1 MSSDD
6 PNNNNNNNIIS
17 EEEKVDEYYDYLPA
31 DHPLLKRL
39 QNAME
44 DQLKTEEENLR
55 LLHKERSE
63 ELKKI
68 KRTREDIGINLYSF
82 QQQYAKLEEL
92 FGEKYQKYMLLK
104 QQREEIEKRLSEQT
118 RIFSEKSQAVRE
130 QNKLVITTSEEL
142 NQLNAMLKYVES
154 YNNQVA
160 SEIKVTKTTT
170 QVVEKKIQ
178 SNEGDKKEQDFL
190 IDYIDEQVKILTE
203 KKLLYEAQLKSQ
215 QNETADARL
224 NLRDAQREIEN
235 ILERKRNLMKDWD
248 KSLISMK
255 TRDKALQVVRDN
267 ITEQEG
273 EKLKYTSQITR
284 YGEMIQNEIFTNNQ
298 LNFEIRKVQMKQK
311 VIDSSIKDHMEKKKH
326 LEEKT
331 SFLIMS
337 INKTKDEINA
347 LNLKETGLRNDIELI
362 EKNKRKLLDES
373 RQLADNNLFVLSS
386 KETHEKQRENLL
398 KSNKKLMYEIADIQI
413 EIEAKV
419 NEMARVEI
427 DRLNVEMQN
436 EALKKKLKLMN
447 KEITKLEVDYT
458 KQEITIK
465 KNHENLE
472 KKQLTVDHLNKKFGE
487 VTKNKGS
494 EDEGLFEVKIKELQ
508 SEIKNLNKQIQESEQ
523 DWIVKKTNLVNK
535 ESVLNQINEDCVNKR
550 SKKMILENKKMRLNK
565 NYEQH
570 EKEIREIEISL
581 KNLRYDMNKYNGQ
594 LSKNIQS
601 KDKLHHQFFDVEI
614 EFKEKLKQM
623 ENESVKLE
631 IEIEVLREEKAD
643 TLTQIM
649 EVERQIHLWERKIHL
664 EEKMQ
669 DIIKPDKGL
678 KEIDEMKS
686 EIHRQEIYF
695 NNLKKEQERVIKDM
709 EMTIQRRDYIKLRY
723 PIDDKN
729 FISSSNAY
737 DKKDIYNNLN
747 SRGDSNVKV
756 QKLKGTLS
764 SQNDRE
770 IQKLKEDIK
779 HIVKEKNNMVNSLKN
794 CREKIDEINEKIEK
808 SEMEH
813 LQLQKTAM
821 SIQNEFFSFKLKG
834 NFLFCVTKQ
843 NQDCTKIVEDY
854 SANRFRPR
862 KKDDIIR
869 DVMKVKTETEQVIDI
884 LKNFRDTHPEWANV
898 ITEAMNI

>member
-1 MSSDD
+1 MSD
-6 PNNNNNNNIIS
+6 PRNNLPNS
-17 EEEKVDEYYDYLPA
+17 EEEKVDDYYDFLPA

-39 QNAME
+39 QGAME
-44 DQLKTEEENLR
+44 DQLKKEEENLR

-82 QQQYAKLEEL
+82 QQQYAKLEEI
-92 FGEKYQKYMLLK
+92 FSEKYQKFMLLK
-104 QQREEIEKRLSEQT
+104 EQREDIEKRLSEQT
-118 RIFSEKSQAVRE
+118 QIFNEKSSGVRE
-130 QNKLVITTSEEL
+130 QKKLVISTSDEL

-154 YNNQVA
+154 YNNQVS

-178 SNEGDKKEQDFL
+178 SNEGSKKDQDFL
-190 IDYIDEQVKILTE
+190 IDYLDDQVKILTE

-215 QNETADARL
+215 QDETSDARL

-248 KSLISMK
+248 KSIISMK
-255 TRDKALQVVRDN
+255 TRDKALQVVSDN
-267 ITEQEG
+267 IIEQEG
-273 EKLKYTSQITR
+273 EKLKYTSQIFR
-284 YGEMIQNEIFTNNQ
+284 YNEMIQNEIFKNNDLNYQIRKTQMKNKVINNQ
-298 LNFEIRKVQMKQK
+298 LKTYEL
-311 VIDSSIKDHMEKKKH
+311 KKKH
-326 LEEKT
+326 LEEKV

-337 INKTKDEINA
+337 INKTKEEINSLA
-347 LNLKETGLRNDIELI
+347 LKETGLRSDIELI
-362 EKNKRKLLDES
+362 EKNKLKLMDES
-373 RQLADNNLFVLSS
+373 RQLSDKNVYIISS
-386 KETHEKQRENLL
+386 KETHEKQTENLM
-398 KSNKKLMYEIADIQI
+398 KSNSKLLKDIFDIQV
-413 EIEAKV
+413 EIDAKV
-419 NEMARVEI
+419 NEVARVEI

-447 KEITKLEVDYT
+447 KEITKLEVDYS

-487 VTKNKGS
+487 VTKFKGG
-494 EDEGLFEVKIKELQ
+494 EDEGIFEVKIKELQ
-508 SEIKNLNKQIQESEQ
+508 SEIKSLNKQIQESEQ
-523 DWIVKKTNLVNK
+523 DWIVKKTNLVEK
-535 ESVLNQINEDCVNKR
+535 ESILNEINDDCVNKR
-550 SKKMILENKKMRLNK
+550 SKKMILENKKLRLNK

-594 LSKNIQS
+594 LSKNMQS
-601 KDKLHHQFFDVEI
+601 KDKISHKFFDVEI

-623 ENESVKLE
+623 ENESVRLE
-631 IEIEVLREEKAD
+631 IEIEVLREEKSD
-643 TLTQIM
+643 TLSQIM

-723 PIDDKN
+723 PLDDKN
-729 FISSSNAY
+729 FISNSNNY
-737 DKKDIYNNLN
+737 GKQQQQET
-747 SRGDSNVKV
+747 V
-756 QKLKGTLS
+756 QKLKGSIS
-764 SQNDRE
+764 SLNDKE

-779 HIVKEKNNMVNSLKN
+779 HVVKEKNNIMNNLQN
-794 CREKIDEINEKIEK
+794 CKETINDINGKLDRF
-808 SEMEH
+808 EMEH
-813 LQLQKTAM
+813 LSLQKTAM
-821 SIQNEFFSFKLKG
+821 NIQNDFFTTKLKS
-834 NFLFCVTKQ
+834 NYMLCKTKQ
-843 NQDCTKIVEDY
+843 YQDCTKVIEDF
-854 SANRFRPR
+854 SSNRMKPR
-862 KKDDIIR
+862 KKEDLAREIL
-869 DVMKVKTETEQVIDI
+869 KVKTETDQVIDI
-884 LKNFRDTHPEWANV
+884 LKNFRDTHSEWANI
-898 ITEAMNI
+898 ITEAMSI

>member
-1 MSSDD
+1 MSED
-6 PNNNNNNNIIS
+6 PNNNNNPININ
-17 EEEKVDEYYDYLPA
+17 EEEKVDDYYDYLPA

-39 QNAME
+39 QNALE
-44 DQLKTEEENLR
+44 DQLKGEEESLR
-55 LLHKERSE
+55 LLHKEREE

-82 QQQYAKLEEL
+82 QQQYAKLED
-92 FGEKYQKYMLLK
+92 FFSEKYQKYMLLK
-104 QQREEIEKRLSEQT
+104 EQREKIEKRLSEET
-118 RIFSEKSQAVRE
+118 KIYNEKSAAVRE

-154 YNNQVA
+154 YNNQVG

-178 SNEGDKKEQDFL
+178 GNESLKKEQDFL
-190 IDYIDEQVKILTE
+190 IDYLDEQVKILTE
-203 KKLLYEAQLKSQ
+203 KKLLYEAQYKSQ
-215 QNETADARL
+215 QNETSEARFNLQDAR
-224 NLRDAQREIEN
+224 REIEN

-267 ITEQEG
+267 IKEQEG
-273 EKLKYTSQITR
+273 EKLKFTSQITR
-284 YGEMIQNEIFTNNQ
+284 YNEMIQNEIFQNNI
-298 LNFEIRKVQMKQK
+298 LNNDIKKSTFKQK
-311 VIDSSIKDHMEKKKH
+311 VIDSQIKEHTVLNKH

-337 INKTKDEINA
+337 ISKTKDEINA
-347 LNLKETGLRNDIELI
+347 LALRENGLRNDIELI
-362 EKNKRKLLDES
+362 EKNKLKLMDES
-373 RQLADNNLFVLSS
+373 RQLNEKIVGVISS
-386 KETHEKQRENLL
+386 KETHEKQKENLM
-398 KSNKKLMYEIADIQI
+398 KSNLKLLKDVFDLQVEVD
-413 EIEAKV
+413 AKV

-447 KEITKLEVDYT
+447 KEITKLEMDYT
-458 KQEITIK
+458 KQEVTIK

-487 VTKNKGS
+487 ITKNKGS

-535 ESVLNQINEDCVNKR
+535 EGILNEVNEDCVNKR

-594 LSKNIQS
+594 LSKNIKN
-601 KDKLHHQFFDVEI
+601 KDNLSHKFFDVEI

-631 IEIEVLREEKAD
+631 IEIEVLREEKSD

-723 PIDDKN
+723 PLDDKN
-729 FISSSNAY
+729 FVSSSNTY
-737 DKKDIYNNLN
+737 NDRESFKNLYNRGNEKVVNSKMKKN
-747 SRGDSNVKV
+747 
-756 QKLKGTLS
+756 LS

-770 IQKLKEDIK
+770 IQKLKEDLN
-779 HIVKEKNNMVNSLKN
+779 HIVKEKNEIVNGLRI
-794 CREKIDEINEKIEK
+794 CRDNIDLVSEQIEK
-808 SEMEH
+808 SEMDH
-813 LQLQKTAM
+813 LSLQRTAM
-821 SIQNEFFSFKLKG
+821 NIQNEFFSMKLRNNLMLCK
-834 NFLFCVTKQ
+834 TKQ
-843 NQDCTKIVEDY
+843 NQDCNRIIEDFTN
-854 SANRFRPR
+854 NRFRPK
-862 KKDDIIR
+862 KKDDILREI
-869 DVMKVKTETEQVIDI
+869 MKISTETEQVIDI
-884 LKNFRDTHPEWANV
+884 LKNFKDTHPEWGN
-898 ITEAMNI
+898 IINEAMNI

>member
-1 MSSDD
+1 MSSSD
-6 PNNNNNNNIIS
+6 PMNQLNNNAGS
-17 EEEKVDEYYDYLPA
+17 EEEKVDDYYDYLPA

-39 QNAME
+39 QEAIE
-44 DQLKTEEENLR
+44 QQLKTEEESLR

-82 QQQYAKLEEL
+82 QQQYAKLEET
-92 FGEKYQKYMLLK
+92 FAEKYNKYMLLK
-104 QQREEIEKRLSEQT
+104 EQREVIEKRLSEET
-118 RIFSEKSQAVRE
+118 RIFTEKSQAVKE
-130 QNKLVITTSEEL
+130 QQKLVITTSEEL

-154 YNNQVA
+154 YNNQVN

-178 SNEGDKKEQDFL
+178 SNETLKKDQDFL
-190 IDYIDEQVKILTE
+190 IDYLDEQVKILTE

-215 QNETADARL
+215 QNETQEART
-224 NLRDAQREIEN
+224 NLVEAQREIEN

-284 YGEMIQNEIFTNNQ
+284 YNEMIQNEIFTNNT
-298 LNFEIRKVQMKQK
+298 LNFEVRKVQMKQK
-311 VIDSSIKDHMEKKKH
+311 VIDNQIKGCMEKKKH

-331 SFLIMS
+331 SYLINS

-347 LNLKETGLRNDIELI
+347 LNLKQNGLRNDIELI
-362 EKNKRKLLDES
+362 EKNKLKLMDEA
-373 RQLADNNLFVLSS
+373 RALYDKNLSILSS
-386 KETHEKQRENLL
+386 KETHEKQKENLM
-398 KSNKKLMYEIADIQI
+398 KSNTKLMKDILDLQI
-413 EIEAKV
+413 EIDAKV

-436 EALKKKLKLMN
+436 EALKKKLKSMN
-447 KEITKLEVDYT
+447 KEITKLEMDYT

-487 VTKNKGS
+487 ITKNKGS

-523 DWIVKKTNLVNK
+523 DWIVKKTNLVTK
-535 ESVLNQINEDCVNKR
+535 ENILNGINEDCVNKR

-594 LSKNIQS
+594 LSKNIHS
-601 KDKLHHQFFDVEI
+601 KDKLSHQFFDVEI

-723 PIDDKN
+723 PLDDKS
-729 FISSSNAY
+729 FVSSSNTYGNKDAY
-737 DKKDIYNNLN
+737 NINFRGNPVNVNNPKYKN
-747 SRGDSNVKV
+747 S
-756 QKLKGTLS
+756 LS
-764 SQNDRE
+764 TQDDRD
-770 IQKLKEDIK
+770 IQKLKEDLK
-779 HIVKEKNNMVNSLKN
+779 HIVKEKNNIVSNLKY
-794 CREKIDEINEKIEK
+794 CRDNLDEINKRIEN

-813 LQLQKTAM
+813 LSLQKTAM
-821 SIQNEFFSFKLKG
+821 RIQNDFFSMKLKG
-834 NFLFCVTKQ
+834 NYLLSNTKQ
-843 NQDCTKIVEDY
+843 NQDGTKMIEDFI
-854 SANRFRPR
+854 NNKFRPR
-862 KKDDIIR
+862 KKDDNVREIT
-869 DVMKVKTETEQVIDI
+869 KVKTETEQVLDI
-884 LKNFRDTHPEWANV
+884 LKNFKDTHPEWAN
-898 ITEAMNI
+898 IIAEAMNV

>member
-1 MSSDD
+1 MSDD
-6 PNNNNNNNIIS
+6 DNNNLPINNN
-17 EEEKVDEYYDYLPA
+17 EEEKVDDYYDYLPA

-39 QNAME
+39 QNALE
-44 DQLKTEEENLR
+44 DQLKTEEESLR
-55 LLHKERSE
+55 LLHKERDE

-82 QQQYAKLEEL
+82 QQQYAKLEDI
-92 FGEKYQKYMLLK
+92 FSEKYQKYMLLK
-104 QQREEIEKRLSEQT
+104 EQREKIEKRLSEET
-118 RIFSEKSQAVRE
+118 KIFNEKSTAVRE
-130 QNKLVITTSEEL
+130 QNKLVVTTSEEL

-154 YNNQVA
+154 YNNQVG

-178 SNEGDKKEQDFL
+178 GNESEKKEQDFL
-190 IDYIDEQVKILTE
+190 IDYLDEQVKILTE
-203 KKLLYEAQLKSQ
+203 KKLLYEAQYKSQ
-215 QNETADARL
+215 QNETSDARA

-267 ITEQEG
+267 IKEQEG
-273 EKLKYTSQITR
+273 EKLKYSSQITR
-284 YGEMIQNEIFTNNQ
+284 YNEMIQNEIFQNNT
-298 LNFEIRKVQMKQK
+298 LNFEIRKSQMKQK
-311 VIDSSIKDHMEKKKH
+311 VIDNQIKEHTILNKH

-347 LNLKETGLRNDIELI
+347 LNLKENGLRNDIELI
-362 EKNKRKLLDES
+362 EKNKLKLMDES
-373 RQLADNNLFVLSS
+373 RQLNEKNVGIISS
-386 KETHEKQRENLL
+386 KETHEKQKENLM
-398 KSNKKLMYEIADIQI
+398 KSNLKLLKDIFDIQV
-413 EIEAKV
+413 EVDAKV

-447 KEITKLEVDYT
+447 KEITKLELDYT

-487 VTKNKGS
+487 ITKNKGS

-535 ESVLNQINEDCVNKR
+535 EGILNEINEDCVNKR

-601 KDKLHHQFFDVEI
+601 KDNLSHKFFDVEI

-631 IEIEVLREEKAD
+631 IEIEVLREEKSD

-723 PIDDKN
+723 PLDDKN
-729 FISSSNAY
+729 FVSSSNAY
-737 DKKDIYNNLN
+737 NNRENFKNLYNRGNEKVVNSKMKK
-747 SRGDSNVKV
+747 S
-756 QKLKGTLS
+756 LS

-770 IQKLKEDIK
+770 IQKLKEDLN
-779 HIVKEKNNMVNSLKN
+779 HIVKEKNEMVNGLRI
-794 CREKIDEINEKIEK
+794 CRENIDAVSEQIEK
-808 SEMEH
+808 SEMDH
-813 LQLQKTAM
+813 LSLQRTAM
-821 SIQNEFFSFKLKG
+821 NIQNEFFSMKLRNNLMLCK
-834 NFLFCVTKQ
+834 TKQ
-843 NQDCTKIVEDY
+843 NQDCNRIIEDY
-854 SANRFRPR
+854 TNNRFRPK
-862 KKDDIIR
+862 KKDDILREIT
-869 DVMKVKTETEQVIDI
+869 KVSTETEQVIDI
-884 LKNFRDTHPEWANV
+884 LKNFKDTHPEWGN
-898 ITEAMNI
+898 IISEAMNI

>member
-1 MSSDD
+1 MSED
-6 PNNNNNNNIIS
+6 PNNNNNPNNNN
-17 EEEKVDEYYDYLPA
+17 EEEKVDDYYDYLPA

-39 QNAME
+39 QNALE
-44 DQLKTEEENLR
+44 DQLKSEEESLR
-55 LLHKERSE
+55 LLHKEREE

-82 QQQYAKLEEL
+82 QQQYAKLEDV
-92 FGEKYQKYMLLK
+92 FSEKYQKYMLLK
-104 QQREEIEKRLSEQT
+104 EQREKIEKRLSEET
-118 RIFSEKSQAVRE
+118 KIHNEKASAVRE

-154 YNNQVA
+154 YNNQVG

-178 SNEGDKKEQDFL
+178 GNESLKKEQDFL
-190 IDYIDEQVKILTE
+190 IDYLDEQVKILTE
-203 KKLLYEAQLKSQ
+203 KKLLYEAQYKSQ
-215 QNETADARL
+215 QNETAEARL
-224 NLRDAQREIEN
+224 NLQEARREIEN

-267 ITEQEG
+267 IKEQDG
-273 EKLKYTSQITR
+273 EKLKFTSQITR
-284 YGEMIQNEIFTNNQ
+284 YNEMIQNEIFQNNT
-298 LNFEIRKVQMKQK
+298 LNFEIRKSTMKQK
-311 VIDSSIKDHMEKKKH
+311 VIDSQIKEHTVLNKH

-337 INKTKDEINA
+337 ISKTKDEINA
-347 LNLKETGLRNDIELI
+347 LILRENGLRNDIELI
-362 EKNKRKLLDES
+362 EKNKLKLMDES
-373 RQLADNNLFVLSS
+373 RQLNEKIVGVISS
-386 KETHEKQRENLL
+386 KETHEKQKENLM
-398 KSNKKLMYEIADIQI
+398 KSNLKLLKDVFDLQVEVD
-413 EIEAKV
+413 AKV

-447 KEITKLEVDYT
+447 KEITKLEMDYT
-458 KQEITIK
+458 KQEVTIK

-487 VTKNKGS
+487 ITKNKGS

-535 ESVLNQINEDCVNKR
+535 EGILNEVNEDCVNKR

-594 LSKNIQS
+594 LSKNIKN
-601 KDKLHHQFFDVEI
+601 KDNLSHKFFDVEI

-631 IEIEVLREEKAD
+631 IEIEVLREEKSD

-723 PIDDKN
+723 PLDDKN
-729 FISSSNAY
+729 FVSSSNAY
-737 DKKDIYNNLN
+737 NDRESFKNLYNRGNEKIVNSKMKKN
-747 SRGDSNVKV
+747 
-756 QKLKGTLS
+756 LS

-770 IQKLKEDIK
+770 IQKLKEDLN
-779 HIVKEKNNMVNSLKN
+779 HIVKEKNEIVNGLRI
-794 CREKIDEINEKIEK
+794 CRENIDLVSEQIEK

-813 LQLQKTAM
+813 LSLQRTAM
-821 SIQNEFFSFKLKG
+821 NIQNEFFSMKLRNNLMLCK
-834 NFLFCVTKQ
+834 TKQ
-843 NQDCTKIVEDY
+843 NQDCNRIIEDY
-854 SANRFRPR
+854 TNNRFRPK
-862 KKDDIIR
+862 KKDDILREIT
-869 DVMKVKTETEQVIDI
+869 KISTETEQVIDI
-884 LKNFRDTHPEWANV
+884 LKNFKDTHPEWGN
-898 ITEAMNI
+898 IINEAMNI

>member
-1 MSSDD
+1 MSSD
-6 PNNNNNNNIIS
+6 PQNNNNIP
-17 EEEKVDEYYDYLPA
+17 EEEKVDDYYDYLPA

-44 DQLKTEEENLR
+44 DQLKKEEESLR

-82 QQQYAKLEEL
+82 QQQYAKLEEV

-104 QQREEIEKRLSEQT
+104 QQREDIEKRLSEET
-118 RIFSEKSQAVRE
+118 RIFNEKNQAVKE
-130 QNKLVITTSEEL
+130 QNKLVITTSDEL

-178 SNEGDKKEQDFL
+178 SNEGEKKEQDFL
-190 IDYIDEQVKILTE
+190 IDYLDEQVKILTE

-284 YGEMIQNEIFTNNQ
+284 YNEMIQNEIFENNK

-311 VIDSSIKDHMEKKKH
+311 VIDNQIKEHLAKKKH

-331 SFLIMS
+331 AFLIQS
-337 INKTKDEINA
+337 INKTKDEINS

-362 EKNKRKLLDES
+362 EKNKLKLMDES
-373 RQLADNNLFVLSS
+373 RQLSEKNLFVLSS
-386 KETHEKQRENLL
+386 KETHEKQKENLM
-398 KSNKKLMYEIADIQI
+398 KSNQKLLKDIFDIQV
-413 EIEAKV
+413 EIDAKV

-447 KEITKLEVDYT
+447 KEITKLELDYT

-487 VTKNKGS
+487 ITKNKGG
-494 EDEGLFEVKIKELQ
+494 EDEGVFEVKIKELQ

-523 DWIVKKTNLVNK
+523 DWIVKKTNLVTK
-535 ESVLNQINEDCVNKR
+535 EGILNQINEDCVNKR

-594 LSKNIQS
+594 LSKNIHS
-601 KDKLHHQFFDVEI
+601 KDKLSHQFFDVEI

-723 PIDDKN
+723 PLDDKN
-729 FISSSNAY
+729 FVSSSNTY
-737 DKKDIYNNLN
+737 NKKDVYDSLN
-747 SRGDSNVKV
+747 SRGNNNVNA
-756 QKLKGTLS
+756 QKFKGTLS

-779 HIVKEKNNMVNSLKN
+779 HIVKEKNNIVNNLKN
-794 CREKIDEINEKIEK
+794 CREKIDDINSKIEK

-813 LQLQKTAM
+813 LSLQKTAM
-821 SIQNEFFSFKLKG
+821 NIQNEFFSTKLKG
-834 NFLFCVTKQ
+834 NYLFCKTKQ
-843 NQDCTKIVEDY
+843 NQDCTKIVEDF
-854 SANRFRPR
+854 SSNRFRPR
-862 KKDDIIR
+862 KKDDILREIT
-869 DVMKVKTETEQVIDI
+869 KIKTETEQVIDI
-884 LKNFRDTHPEWANV
+884 LKNFRDTHPEWANI